1 MLTGL
6 EASTVLIQS
15 PDVVK
20 VSKGGTVKFRCDLQS
35 SNSNYTVE
43 KYTAHWYH
51 PENKSH
57 VILSLFVNDQVY
69 RSKGLS
75 LRFQP
80 SRDVVNNS
88 YILTITDT
96 QLSDSTVYICGIWG
110 KLLGKGT
117 RLNVTS
123 ADVPVLIQSPIL
135 QRVTKDH
142 TARLQCTMSNTAV
155 RDTDVHWYRELP
167 GQDMEWILTHDIM
180 NSTRRS
186 PGFTDRFQSSRD
198 TSNNSFILTIT
209 NVQPNDTAVYYCK
222 VWGDISGNGTQLN
235 VTISETQTDQVGK
248 TTLVWIILGALL
260 AVTAVIGGILITR
273 YTLFG
278 KKESPSLGAADN
290 QNTTADYENISS
302 IRDTERSGDH
312 PADSTYMALQRRD
325 QSIYSE
331 LKGNKQTA
339 DS

>member
-1 MLTGL
+1 MLTG
-6 EASTVLIQS
+6 
-15 PDVVK
+15 
-20 VSKGGTVKFRCDLQS
+20 
-35 SNSNYTVE
+35 
-43 KYTAHWYH
+43 
-51 PENKSH
+51 
-57 VILSLFVNDQVY
+57 
-69 RSKGLS
+69 
-75 LRFQP
+75 
-80 SRDVVNNS
+80 
-88 YILTITDT
+88 
-96 QLSDSTVYICGIWG
+96 
-110 KLLGKGT
+110 
-117 RLNVTS
+117 